1 MGVIAGVVV
10 MARRVSR
17 DMNVRGQAGRMIRL
31 ASRAAAMF
39 MRVRQ
44 LRNDSFDRQQGDA
57 K

>member
-1 MGVIAGVVV
+1 MICV
-10 MARRVSR
+10 
-17 DMNVRGQAGRMIRL
+17 AGRTATL
-31 ASRAAAMF
+31 V